1 MTVTVK
7 TDTDIELNIKKLDE
21 MLEKI
26 KLLEENKLKMLNFL
40 TIKQF
45 SQLRGCSLKVS
56 GDIFNLPDFPS
67 ENYGKQKVVEIR
79 RFKGMV
85 QNKKR

>member
-26 KLLEENKLKMLNFL
+26 EMLENNKSKMINFL

-45 SQLRGCSLKVS
+45 SQIRGCSLKV
-56 GDIFNLPDFPS
+56 
-67 ENYGKQKVVEIR
+67 R
-79 RFKGMV
+79 RRHLQFA
-85 QNKKR
+85 RFS